1 MDRLTCRST
10 GSWISLWTLTI
21 SNLKLSGV
29 LEYQYRNIDRRNL
42 RTGVSASWNSRIRDS
57 ELSLITGS
65 LDLGT

>member
-29 LEYQYRNIDRRNL
+29 LEYQYRNIDRRNF
-42 RTGVSASWNSRIRDS
+42 RTGRSVCILKQQN
-57 ELSLITGS
+57 
-65 LDLGT
+65 